1 MDWYYAQDN
10 QQAGPVSDEKLAP
23 LIQSGAITPAT
34 LVWHSGLAGWQPFA
48 TASATLP
55 EALRPAMGAGGAV
68 LDANQAL
75 CSQCGQVFPADEVVP
90 LGGYNVC
97 GACKPLLLQKLQ
109 QGVPNAG
116 VYGAAAVRYAGFWMR
131 FGAAVVDGLI
141 VFPFSFLFNYLFGHT
156 GGLGFRRIPLGA
168 GRNPFAVGFFNAF
181 GWHSLVLIVLT
192 AIYSGVCL
200 SRFGGMPGMLVCG
213 LRVVRP
219 DGSRIT
225 FWRAIGRFAANY
237 LNIVT
242 LYVGYLIIVFDD
254 QKRALHDFVC
264 DTRVIYK

>member
-1 MDWYYAQDN
+1 MA
-10 QQAGPVSDEKLAP
+10 
-23 LIQSGAITPAT
+23 
-34 LVWHSGLAGWQPFA
+34 
-48 TASATLP
+48 
-55 EALRPAMGAGGAV
+55 
-68 LDANQAL
+68 
-75 CSQCGQVFPADEVVP
+75 
-90 LGGYNVC
+90 
-97 GACKPLLLQKLQ
+97 
-109 QGVPNAG
+109 NAG
-116 VYGAAAVRYAGFWMR
+116 VYGGAAFRYAGFWVR
-131 FGAAVVDGLI
+131 VGAAFVDGLI
-141 VFPFSFLFNYLFGHT
+141 VLPFSFLFNFLFGPAAQ
-156 GGLGFRRIPLGA
+156 FRLQSHPLEP
-168 GRNPFAVGFFNAF
+168 GRNPFAVGFFSAF

-192 AIYSGVCL
+192 AIYSGICL

-242 LYVGYLIIVFDD
+242 LYLGYLVIVFDD